1 MYDRQNKVTSGSD
14 SAKRSTTFF
23 IESGPKSFGAE
34 LGSKICPKKLDSLRL
49 FESFLDK
56 SLALVFVDD
65 GDDFGFVFENFNR
78 ALLRFAHLKTKKEI
92 ETSSWT

>member
-1 MYDRQNKVTSGSD
+1 MGPIQQNDQQHSSLNQAQ
-14 SAKRSTTFF
+14 SLLAQNWAR
-23 IESGPKSFGAE
+23 KSVR
-34 LGSKICPKKLDSLRL
+34 KKDSLRL

-92 ETSSWT
+92 ETSSRT

>member
-1 MYDRQNKVTSGSD
+1 MGPIQHNDQQHSSLNQAQGLLAQNW
-14 SAKRSTTFF
+14 AR
-23 IESGPKSFGAE
+23 KSVR
-34 LGSKICPKKLDSLRL
+34 KKDSLRL

-92 ETSSWT
+92 ETSSRT